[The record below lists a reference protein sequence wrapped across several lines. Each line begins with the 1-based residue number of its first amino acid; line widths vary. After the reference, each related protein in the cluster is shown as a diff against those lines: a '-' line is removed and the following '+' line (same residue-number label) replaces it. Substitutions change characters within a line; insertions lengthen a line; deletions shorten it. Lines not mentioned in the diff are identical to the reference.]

1 MGMFVE
7 IRINPNT
14 CRAAAGCDLC
24 VQICPAE
31 IFHSA
36 EKRVST
42 IYDNEDECTFCDLC
56 VDQCPCHSI
65 EVIKLY

>member
-7 IRINPNT
+7 IRINPRI
-14 CRAAAGCDLC
+14 CQAAAECDLC
-24 VQICPAE
+24 VRLCPAE
-31 IFHSA
+31 IFLSEGNKVSA
-36 EKRVST
+36 

-56 VDQCPCHSI
+56 VDQCPGHSI